1 MIFNLCGRHE
11 SDLNFSVTV
20 SASAPTQ
27 GVSPGTIWVKSDTAC
42 TYIQMIDDATKW
54 SSPPDGAVA
63 IICAAA
69 NTSNAWMTAIKSHPM
84 YVRTLGCYQRIAGAW
99 ASMDA
104 YMWSNAGSWAQFSYA
119 FYATISVT
127 WPAGSTCAISC
138 GDTRLVAPDT
148 SGSYTFVVSNAGT
161 WAVSCTDGT
170 NIASGSVSIAASG
183 ESKSV
188 TLQYFISTIS
198 VTYPS
203 GSTCTAKCG
212 GTTLT
217 APDTSG
223 SATFTVRFAGD
234 WVITSTGG
242 GLSASQTVSITASGQ
257 SKSVTLQ
264 YFTSTI
270 AVTWP
275 SGSTCTAKCG
285 STTLTAPNTS
295 GSYTFTVHAAGS
307 WVISCSGGG
316 NSATATVSITATG
329 QSKSVALTYNK
340 IPAFSYTG
348 QYKIVNDSGTEISET
363 TTNNW
368 NIRLLT
374 SGTLTF
380 TNLRGTSS
388 IDVFLVGGGG
398 GSPSKTTSTDYG
410 TVHCGGGG
418 GGYTKT
424 QKGVSVSANAGI
436 TVRIGAG
443 GGAGSS
449 GGSSTVAINGS
460 TYSASGGGAGGAS
473 WWNGSNTVCGSGGFG
488 GSGGGA
494 ASSGGFTGGSGGSD
508 GGNGSG
514 GRSNVFPTGSAG
526 SGQGTTTRAFG
537 ESSGELYSYG
547 GSGGGGSVPVV
558 GTLAANTGH
567 GGQGSGGGGYS
578 GIVIIRGHR

>member
-1 MIFNLCGRHE
+1 MIFNLYGRHE

-27 GVSPGTIWVKSDTAC
+27 GVSPGTIWVKSDAAC

-69 NTSNAWMTAIKSHPM
+69 NTSNVWMTAIKSHPM
-84 YVRTLGCYQRIAGAW
+84 YVRTFGCYQRIAGAW

-170 NIASGSVSIAASG
+170 NTASGSVSIAASG

-188 TLQYFISTIS
+188 S
-198 VTYPS
+198 
-203 GSTCTAKCG
+203 
-212 GTTLT
+212 
-217 APDTSG
+217 
-223 SATFTVRFAGD
+223 
-234 WVITSTGG
+234 
-242 GLSASQTVSITASGQ
+242 LS
-257 SKSVTLQ
+257 
-264 YFTSTI
+264 
-270 AVTWP
+270 
-275 SGSTCTAKCG
+275 
-285 STTLTAPNTS
+285 
-295 GSYTFTVHAAGS
+295 
-307 WVISCSGGG
+307 
-316 NSATATVSITATG
+316 
-329 QSKSVALTYNK
+329 YNK
-340 IPAFSYTG
+340 IPAFTYTG

-380 TNLRGTSS
+380 TDLRGTSA
-388 IDVFLVGGGG
+388 IDLFLVGGGG
-398 GSPSKTTSTDYG
+398 GSNSKTVSTDYG
-410 TVHCGGGG
+410 TVHSGGGG

-424 QKGVSVSANAGI
+424 QKSVSVSANSAI
-436 TVRIGAG
+436 SVSIGAG

-449 GGSSTVAINGS
+449 GGTTTVKVNGS
-460 TYSASGGGAGGAS
+460 SYSASGGAAGGAPY
-473 WWNGSNTVCGSGGFG
+473 WNGSNTVCGAGGSG

-494 ASSGGFTGGSGGSD
+494 ASSGGFAGGSGGSN

-514 GRSNVFPTGSAG
+514 GRSNVFPTSSAG

-547 GSGGGGSVPVV
+547 GSGGGGAPPVV

-567 GGQGSGGGGYS
+567 GGQGSGGSGYS
-578 GIVIIRGHR
+578 GIAIIRGHR

>member
-11 SDLNFSVTV
+11 SDLNFSVIV

-27 GVSPGTIWVKSDTAC
+27 GVAPGVIWVKSDAAC

-54 SSPPDGAVA
+54 SSPPDVAVA

-84 YVRTLGCYQRIAGAW
+84 YVRTFGCYQRISGAW
-99 ASMDA
+99 VSMDA
-104 YMWSNAGSWAQFSYA
+104 YMWSNAESWAQFSYA

-127 WPAGSTCAISC
+127 WPAGSTCAIAN
-138 GDTRLVAPDT
+138 GDTRLVAPTT
-148 SGSYTFVVSNAGT
+148 SGSYTFTVTKAGT
-161 WAVSCTDGT
+161 WVVSCTDGT
-170 NIASGSVSIAASG
+170 NIASGSVSITASG

-188 TLQYFISTIS
+188 TLEYFLSTIS

-212 GTTLT
+212 SSTLT

-223 SATFTVRFAGD
+223 TATFTVRFAGD
-234 WVITSTGG
+234 WVITSSGG

-257 SKSVTLQ
+257 SKSV
-264 YFTSTI
+264 
-270 AVTWP
+270 
-275 SGSTCTAKCG
+275 
-285 STTLTAPNTS
+285 
-295 GSYTFTVHAAGS
+295 
-307 WVISCSGGG
+307 
-316 NSATATVSITATG
+316 
-329 QSKSVALTYNK
+329 ALTYNK
-340 IPAFSYTG
+340 IPAFTYTG
-348 QYKIVNDSGTEISET
+348 QFKIVDDSGNEITST
-363 TTNNW
+363 TSNNW

-380 TNLRGTSS
+380 TDLRGTSS
-388 IDVFLVGGGG
+388 VDVFLVGGGG

-410 TVHCGGGG
+410 TVHSGGGG

-424 QKGVSVSANAGI
+424 QKAVSVSEDSAI
-436 TVRIGAG
+436 SVSIGAG

-449 GGSSTVAINGS
+449 GGTTTIKVNGS
-460 TYSASGGGAGGAS
+460 TYSASGGAAGGAPG
-473 WWNGSNTVCGSGGFG
+473 WTGSNTVCGSGGSG

-494 ASSGGFTGGSGGSD
+494 ASSGGFAGGSGGSD
-508 GGNGSG
+508 GGTGSG
-514 GRSNVFPTGSAG
+514 GRSNVFPTGSVG

-558 GTLAANTGH
+558 GTLAANTGQ
-567 GGQGSGGGGYS
+567 GGQGSGGSGYS
-578 GIVIIRGHR
+578 GIAIVRGHR

>member
-1 MIFNLCGRHE
+1 MIFNLLDADRFAAWIVVNIDTGSTVTATLGSCKLWGTASNGQAWIRVPRAGNWAI
-11 SDLNFSVTV
+11 SATLGGNSATGTV
-20 SASAPTQ
+20 SITQ
-27 GVSPGTIWVKSDTAC
+27 
-42 TYIQMIDDATKW
+42 
-54 SSPPDGAVA
+54 
-63 IICAAA
+63 
-69 NTSNAWMTAIKSHPM
+69 
-84 YVRTLGCYQRIAGAW
+84 
-99 ASMDA
+99 
-104 YMWSNAGSWAQFSYA
+104 
-119 FYATISVT
+119 
-127 WPAGSTCAISC
+127 
-138 GDTRLVAPDT
+138 RLQV
-148 SGSYTFVVSNAGT
+148 G
-161 WAVSCTDGT
+161 
-170 NIASGSVSIAASG
+170 
-183 ESKSV
+183 SV
-188 TLQYFISTIS
+188 TLSYFRSTIS
-198 VTYPS
+198 VTYPA
-203 GSTCTAKCG
+203 GSVCTATCG
-212 GTTLT
+212 STTLT
-217 APDTSG
+217 APNTSG
-223 SATFTVRFAGD
+223 TATFTVTFAGN

-316 NSATATVSITATG
+316 NSATATVSITASG

-340 IPAFSYTG
+340 IPAFTYTG

-380 TNLRGTSS
+380 KDLRGTSS

-398 GSPSKTTSTDYG
+398 GSPSRTVSTDYG
-410 TVHCGGGG
+410 TVHSGGGG

-424 QKGVSVSANAGI
+424 QKGVAVSANAAI
-436 TVRIGAG
+436 DVSIGAG

-449 GGSSTVAINGS
+449 GGTTTVKVNG
-460 TYSASGGGAGGAS
+460 TAHSASGGNAGGAPE
-473 WWNGSNTVCGSGGFG
+473 WNGSNTVCGAGGSG
-488 GSGGGA
+488 GSGGGS
-494 ASSGGFTGGSGGSD
+494 ASSGGFAGGSGGSD
-508 GGNGSG
+508 GGNGSSG
-514 GRSNVFPTGSAG
+514 KSNVFPVSSAG

-537 ESSGELYSYG
+537 ESSGELFSYG
-547 GSGGGGSVPVV
+547 GSGGGGTPPVV

-567 GGQGSGGGGYS
+567 GGQGSGGSGYS
-578 GIVIIRGHR
+578 GIAIIRGHR

>member
-11 SDLNFSVTV
+11 SDLNFSVIV

-27 GVSPGTIWVKSDTAC
+27 GVAPGVIWVKSDAAC

-127 WPAGSTCAISC
+127 WPAGSTCAIAN
-138 GDTRLVAPDT
+138 GDTRLVAPTT
-148 SGSYTFVVSNAGT
+148 SGSYTFTVTKAGT

-170 NIASGSVSIAASG
+170 NTASGSVSIAASG

-188 TLQYFISTIS
+188 S
-198 VTYPS
+198 
-203 GSTCTAKCG
+203 
-212 GTTLT
+212 
-217 APDTSG
+217 
-223 SATFTVRFAGD
+223 
-234 WVITSTGG
+234 
-242 GLSASQTVSITASGQ
+242 LS
-257 SKSVTLQ
+257 
-264 YFTSTI
+264 
-270 AVTWP
+270 
-275 SGSTCTAKCG
+275 
-285 STTLTAPNTS
+285 
-295 GSYTFTVHAAGS
+295 
-307 WVISCSGGG
+307 
-316 NSATATVSITATG
+316 
-329 QSKSVALTYNK
+329 YNK
-340 IPAFSYTG
+340 IPAFTYTG
-348 QYKIVNDSGTEISET
+348 QYKIVNDSGTEITST
-363 TTNNW
+363 TSNNW

-380 TNLRGTSS
+380 TDLRGTSA
-388 IDVFLVGGGG
+388 IDLFLVGGGG
-398 GSPSKTTSTDYG
+398 GSNSKTVSTDYG
-410 TVHCGGGG
+410 TVHSGGGG

-424 QKGVSVSANAGI
+424 QKSVSVSANSAI
-436 TVRIGAG
+436 SVSIGAG

-449 GGSSTVAINGS
+449 GGTTTVKVNGS
-460 TYSASGGGAGGAS
+460 SYSASGGSAGGAP
-473 WWNGSNTVCGSGGFG
+473 WWNVSNTVCGSGGSG

-494 ASSGGFTGGSGGSD
+494 ASSGGFAGGSGGSN

-514 GRSNVFPTGSAG
+514 GRSNVFPTSSAG
-526 SGQGTTTRAFG
+526 SGQGTTTKAFG

-547 GSGGGGSVPVV
+547 GSGGGGTPPVV

-567 GGQGSGGGGYS
+567 GGQGSGGSGYS
-578 GIVIIRGHR
+578 GIAIIRGHR

>member
-11 SDLNFSVTV
+11 SDLNFSVIV

-27 GVSPGTIWVKSDTAC
+27 GVAPGVIWVKSDTAC

-69 NTSNAWMTAIKSHPM
+69 NTSNTSNAWMTAIKSHPM

-104 YMWSNAGSWAQFSYA
+104 YMWSNAGSWVQFSYA

-127 WPAGSTCAISC
+127 WPAGSTCAIAN
-138 GDTRLVAPDT
+138 GDTRLVAPTT
-148 SGSYTFVVSNAGT
+148 SGSYTFTVTKAGT

-170 NIASGSVSIAASG
+170 NTASG
-183 ESKSV
+183 
-188 TLQYFISTIS
+188 
-198 VTYPS
+198 
-203 GSTCTAKCG
+203 
-212 GTTLT
+212 
-217 APDTSG
+217 
-223 SATFTVRFAGD
+223 
-234 WVITSTGG
+234 
-242 GLSASQTVSITASGQ
+242 TVSITASGQ
-257 SKSVTLQ
+257 SKSVTLS
-264 YFTSTI
+264 YFTATI

-275 SGSTCTAKCG
+275 SGSTCTARCG

-295 GSYTFTVHAAGS
+295 GSYTFTVHTAGS
-307 WVISCSGGG
+307 WVVSCSGGG
-316 NSATATVSITATG
+316 NSTSATVSITASG

-340 IPAFSYTG
+340 IPAFTYTG

-380 TNLRGTSS
+380 TDLRGTSA
-388 IDVFLVGGGG
+388 IDLFLVGGGG
-398 GSPSKTTSTDYG
+398 GSNSKTVSTDYG
-410 TVHCGGGG
+410 TVHSGGGG

-424 QKGVSVSANAGI
+424 QKTVSVSENSAI
-436 TVRIGAG
+436 SVSIGAG

-449 GGSSTVAINGS
+449 GGTTTVTVNGS
-460 TYSASGGGAGGAS
+460 TYSASGGAAGGAPQF
-473 WWNGSNTVCGSGGFG
+473 NGNNTVCGSGGSG
-488 GSGGGA
+488 GSGGGS
-494 ASSGGFTGGSGGSD
+494 ASSGGFAGGSGGSD
-508 GGNGSG
+508 GGNGG
-514 GRSNVFPTGSAG
+514 AGRSNVFPVGSVG
-526 SGQGTTTRAFG
+526 SGQGSTTRAFG

-547 GSGGGGSVPVV
+547 GSGGGGSGPVG

-567 GGQGSGGGGYS
+567 GGQGSSGSGYS
-578 GIVIIRGHR
+578 GIAIIRGHR

>member
-1 MIFNLCGRHE
+1 MIFNLLDADRFAAWIVVNVDTGSTVTATLGSCVLTGTASNGQVMFRVPRVG
-11 SDLNFSVTV
+11 SWAIKGTLN
-20 SASAPTQ
+20 
-27 GVSPGTIWVKSDTAC
+27 GNSDTA
-42 TYIQMIDDATKW
+42 T
-54 SSPPDGAVA
+54 V
-63 IICAAA
+63 
-69 NTSNAWMTAIKSHPM
+69 
-84 YVRTLGCYQRIAGAW
+84 
-99 ASMDA
+99 
-104 YMWSNAGSWAQFSYA
+104 
-119 FYATISVT
+119 
-127 WPAGSTCAISC
+127 
-138 GDTRLVAPDT
+138 
-148 SGSYTFVVSNAGT
+148 
-161 WAVSCTDGT
+161 
-170 NIASGSVSIAASG
+170 NIT
-183 ESKSV
+183 ERRQK
-188 TLQYFISTIS
+188 
-198 VTYPS
+198 
-203 GSTCTAKCG
+203 
-212 GTTLT
+212 
-217 APDTSG
+217 
-223 SATFTVRFAGD
+223 
-234 WVITSTGG
+234 
-242 GLSASQTVSITASGQ
+242 
-257 SKSVTLQ
+257 KSVTLQ

-295 GSYTFTVHAAGS
+295 GSYTFTVHAAGN

-329 QSKSVALTYNK
+329 QHKSVSLAYNK
-340 IPAFSYTG
+340 IPAFTYTG
-348 QYKIVNDSGTEISET
+348 QYKIVDDSGTEITST

-380 TNLRGTSS
+380 TDLRGTST
-388 IDVFLVGGGG
+388 IDLFLVGGGG
-398 GSPSKTTSTDYG
+398 GSPSKTTATDYG

-436 TVRIGAG
+436 TVSIGAG

-473 WWNGSNTVCGSGGFG
+473 WWNGSNTVCGSGGSG

-494 ASSGGFTGGSGGSD
+494 ASSGGYAGGSGGSD

-526 SGQGTTTRAFG
+526 KGQGTTTRAFG
-537 ESSGELYSYG
+537 ESNGELFSYG

-567 GGQGSGGGGYS
+567 GGQGSGGSGYS
-578 GIVIIRGHR
+578 GIAIIRGHR

>member
-11 SDLNFSVTV
+11 SDLNFSVIV

-27 GVSPGTIWVKSDTAC
+27 GVAPGVIWVKSDAAC

-84 YVRTLGCYQRIAGAW
+84 YVRTFGCYQRISGAW
-99 ASMDA
+99 VSMDA

-127 WPAGSTCAISC
+127 WPAGSTCAIAN
-138 GDTRLVAPDT
+138 GDTRLVAPTT
-148 SGSYTFVVSNAGT
+148 SGSYTFTVTKAGT
-161 WAVSCTDGT
+161 WVVSCTDGT
-170 NIASGSVSIAASG
+170 NIASGSVSITASG

-212 GTTLT
+212 
-217 APDTSG
+217 
-223 SATFTVRFAGD
+223 
-234 WVITSTGG
+234 
-242 GLSASQTVSITASGQ
+242 
-257 SKSVTLQ
+257 
-264 YFTSTI
+264 
-270 AVTWP
+270 
-275 SGSTCTAKCG
+275 

-295 GSYTFTVHAAGS
+295 GSATFTVTFAGS

-316 NSATATVSITATG
+316 NSTSATVSITASG
-329 QSKSVALTYNK
+329 QSKSVSLSYNK
-340 IPAFSYTG
+340 IPAFTYTG
-348 QYKIVNDSGTEISET
+348 QYKIVDDSGTEISET
-363 TTNNW
+363 ATNNW

-380 TNLRGTSS
+380 TDLRGTSA
-388 IDVFLVGGGG
+388 IDLFLVGGGG
-398 GSPSKTTSTDYG
+398 GSNSKTVSTDYG
-410 TVHCGGGG
+410 TVHSGGGG

-424 QKGVSVSANAGI
+424 QKSVSVSANSAI
-436 TVRIGAG
+436 SVSIGAG

-449 GGSSTVAINGS
+449 GGTTTVKVNGS
-460 TYSASGGGAGGAS
+460 SYSASGGAAGGAPY
-473 WWNGSNTVCGSGGFG
+473 WNGSNTVCGAGGSG

-494 ASSGGFTGGSGGSD
+494 ASSGGFAGGSGGSN

-514 GRSNVFPTGSAG
+514 GRSNVFPTSSAG

-537 ESSGELYSYG
+537 EGSGELYSYG
-547 GSGGGGSVPVV
+547 GSGGGGAPPVV

-567 GGQGSGGGGYS
+567 GGQGSGGSGYS
-578 GIVIIRGHR
+578 GIAIIRGHR